1 MELPST
7 VKCDPLEIRGG
18 VLKRWIRR
26 LVDGNFQKTM
36 ELIGSFWQIVEEKI
50 CHLEK
55 AMELGTLFQGFW
67 KNESNP

>member
-7 VKCDPLEIRGG
+7 VKCDPLEWGG
-18 VLKRWIRR
+18 CFWWIRR

-55 AMELGTLFQGFW
+55 AMEL
-67 KNESNP
+67 